1 MSIKI
6 ADRFELWDVADL
18 VPYERNT
25 RQHDDEQIDQIAASI
40 AEFGFIAPIIFDSR
54 RCRIAA
60 GHGRLLAAKRL
71 GLARVP
77 VIRVEHLT
85 EQQFRAY
92 SIADNK
98 LTDNSRFDMDL
109 LVAELG
115 GLRDDGFDLS
125 PIGFTEEE
133 LAELLPDLDDE
144 PAAPSTVDED
154 AAPEA
159 QPEPVSRVGD
169 VWRLGQ
175 HRVMCG
181 DSTSDQALT
190 ALLGGEPAVCLWT
203 DPPYNVNYQGSAGK
217 ILNDNMA
224 DHEFAQFLRAVFR
237 NAAAHLADGA
247 PAYIA
252 HADAGP
258 MGVAFRQEFM
268 RAGFH
273 LSSCL
278 VWRKNTFTL
287 GRSDY
292 HWQHEPILY
301 GWKQGAAHRWYGDR
315 DKATVLE
322 LVGSVVTRTGENELQ
337 INMGET
343 ALVIRGQGLTVERVH
358 GSVFLEEK
366 PKRNSEHPTMKPVA
380 LIERMLTNSTQP
392 GDVVLDL
399 FGGSGSTLIACE
411 KTKRVARL
419 MELDPRFADVEVR
432 RWQEFTGRV
441 ARLDE
446 TGETFAEVEARRAG
460 TAPLVKP
467 KPAVPQVAAI
477 LTAGMPFTALPAAN
491 DDEAD
496 ARNTARA

>member
-1 MSIKI
+1 MGITI
-6 ADRFELWDVADL
+6 ADKFELWDVADL

-25 RQHDDEQIDQIAASI
+25 RQHDDEQVDQIAASI
-40 AEFGFIAPIIFDSR
+40 AEFGFIAPIIFDAGR
-54 RCRIAA
+54 HRIAA

-85 EQQFRAY
+85 DAQFRAY

-98 LTDNSRFDMDL
+98 LTDNSRFDHDL
-109 LVAELG
+109 LVAELS
-115 GLRDDGFDLS
+115 GLRDEGFDLT
-125 PIGFTEEE
+125 PIGFTDEE
-133 LAELLPDLDDE
+133 LADLLPDLDEE
-144 PAAPSTVDED
+144 PAAPTVTDED
-154 AAPEA
+154 DVPAA
-159 QPEPVSRVGD
+159 QPDPVSRAGD

-181 DSTSDQALT
+181 DSTSGEALD
-190 ALLGGEPAVCLWT
+190 ALLAGQPAACLWT

-224 DHEFAQFLRAVFR
+224 DHEFAKFLRDVFR
-237 NAAAHLADGA
+237 NAAAHLVDGG

-273 LSSCL
+273 LSACL
-278 VWRKNTFTL
+278 IWRKNTFTL

-315 DKATVLE
+315 DKATMLE
-322 LVGSVVTRTGENELQ
+322 LVGSVVTRTAEDEVQVNL
-337 INMGET
+337 GET
-343 ALVIRGQGLTVERVH
+343 AVVIRGQGLTVEGAR

-380 LIERMLTNSTQP
+380 LIERMLDNSTQP

-411 KTKRVARL
+411 KIKRVARL

-432 RWQEFTGRV
+432 RWQDFTGRM
-441 ARLDE
+441 ARLEE
-446 TGETFAEVEARRAG
+446 TGETFAEVQARRAAG
-460 TAPLVKP
+460 GRVSAP
-467 KPAVPQVAAI
+467 AAPQVAAI
-477 LTAGMPFTALPAAN
+477 MTAGMPFTAQPAAN
-491 DDEAD
+491 DDNSAP
-496 ARNTARA
+496 AAARA

>member
-40 AEFGFIAPIIFDSR
+40 AEFGFIAPIIFDGGR
-54 RCRIAA
+54 HRIAA

-71 GLARVP
+71 GLKRVP

-98 LTDNSRFDMDL
+98 LTDNSRFDHDL
-109 LVAELG
+109 LVAELAD
-115 GLRDDGFDLS
+115 LRDEGFDLA
-125 PIGFTEEE
+125 PIGFTDEE
-133 LAELLPDLDDE
+133 LADLLPEIDDDA
-144 PAAPSTVDED
+144 PAPPTVDED
-154 AAPEA
+154 DVPAA

-181 DSTSDQALT
+181 DSTSDAAVTTLLQGQA
-190 ALLGGEPAVCLWT
+190 AACLWT

-217 ILNDNMA
+217 ILNDHMA

-237 NAAAHLADGA
+237 TAAAHLVDGG

-273 LSSCL
+273 LSACL
-278 VWRKNTFTL
+278 IWRKNAFTL

-322 LVGSVVTRTGENELQ
+322 LVGSVVTRTAADEVQ

-380 LIERMLTNSTQP
+380 LIERMLDNSTQP

-411 KTKRVARL
+411 KIKRVARM

-432 RWQEFTGRV
+432 RWQDFTGRV

-446 TGETFAEVEARRAG
+446 TGETFAEVRARRAG
-460 TAPLVKP
+460 TAPVAVAA
-467 KPAVPQVAAI
+467 PAAPRVAAI
-477 LTAGMPFTALPAAN
+477 MTAGMPFTAQPAAN
-491 DDEAD
+491 DDENSVA
-496 ARNTARA
+496 ATARA